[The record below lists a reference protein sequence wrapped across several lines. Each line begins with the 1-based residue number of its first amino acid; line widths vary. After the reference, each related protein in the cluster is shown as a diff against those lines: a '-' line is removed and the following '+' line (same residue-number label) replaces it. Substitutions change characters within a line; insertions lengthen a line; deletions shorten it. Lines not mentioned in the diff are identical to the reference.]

1 MSREAK
7 ILVVDDDIQTTDLLV
22 EWLAKRGYDAVGA
35 YGGQEGI
42 EAFDQGNFDLV
53 ITDLVMPEMD
63 GMALLEAVKA
73 RDPRMA
79 VLMISGLGTIEK
91 AVLAIKKGA
100 YDFITKPVH
109 FAPLGESVDR
119 ALERHGLLK
128 QLGIFRGLT
137 LALIISIPF
146 WLILG
151 IILTRIWK

>member
-1 MSREAK
+1 MSREAN
-7 ILVVDDDIQTTDLLV
+7 ILVVDDDRPTTDMLI
-22 EWLAKRGYDAVGA
+22 EWLEKRGYSGVGA

-42 EAFDQGNFDLV
+42 EAFEQGDYDLV
-53 ITDLVMPEMD
+53 ITDLAMPGID
-63 GMALLEAVKA
+63 GMALLETVKV

-79 VLMISGLGTIEK
+79 VLMVSGLGTIEK

-100 YDFITKPVH
+100 YDFVTKPVDFEH
-109 FAPLGESVDR
+109 LEESIDR
-119 ALERHGLLK
+119 ALERRGLLK

-151 IILTRIWK
+151 IILTSIWR